1 MTMSSTDYSSARRSR
16 GHCFNGHTWPCGQGH
31 WSGANIAAM
40 VLGFII
46 FPPIGFVVLLWT
58 ILGHPIQD
66 LPGWV
71 RDKWNQFFR
80 KSSAGSHGDSENI
93 VFNEYQQTQYDRIR
107 EIKEE
112 IKRRAEAFR
121 SFRFDAKRRKDQE
134 EFDDFMASK
143 PTDSRDE
150 T

>member
-1 MTMSSTDYSSARRSR
+1 MSSTDYSTAGRSR
-16 GHCFNGHTWPCGQGH
+16 GQCFNGQMRSCGSGH

-46 FPPIGFVVLLWT
+46 FPPLGFVVLLWT

-71 RDKWNQFFR
+71 RDKWDQIFR
-80 KSSAGSHGDSENI
+80 KSSAEAYKDSENI
-93 VFNEYQQTQYDRIR
+93 IFTEYQQTQYDRIR

-112 IKRRAEAFR
+112 IKKRAEAFR
-121 SFRFDAKRRKDQE
+121 SFRFNAKRRKDQE
-134 EFDDFMASK
+134 EFDEFMASK
-143 PTDSRDE
+143 PTNSRDE
-150 T
+150 S

>member
-1 MTMSSTDYSSARRSR
+1 MSSTDYSTAGQSR
-16 GHCFNGHTWPCGQGH
+16 GHCFNGPMRSCGRGH
-31 WSGANIAAM
+31 WSGANIVAM

-46 FPPIGFVVLLWT
+46 FPPLGFAVLLWT
-58 ILGHPIQD
+58 ILGHPIHE

-71 RDKWNQFFR
+71 RDKWDQFFR
-80 KSSAGSHGDSENI
+80 KNNAGTYKESENI

-121 SFRFDAKRRKDQE
+121 SFRFDAKRRKDRK
-134 EFDDFMASK
+134 EFDEFMASK
-143 PTDSRDE
+143 PSNNRDE
-150 T
+150 P

>member
-1 MTMSSTDYSSARRSR
+1 MSSTDYSTADRSH
-16 GHCFNGHTWPCGQGH
+16 GQCFNGHMRACGFGH

-46 FPPIGFVVLLWT
+46 FPPLGFVVLLWT
-58 ILGHPIQD
+58 ILGHPVQE

-71 RDKWNQFFR
+71 RDKWNQIFR
-80 KSSAGSHGDSENI
+80 KSSAGTYKDSENI

-112 IKRRAEAFR
+112 IKKRAEAFR
-121 SFRFDAKRRKDQE
+121 SFRFDAQRRKDQK
-134 EFDDFMASK
+134 EFDEFMSSK
-143 PTDSRDE
+143 PTNNRDE
-150 T
+150 P

>member
-1 MTMSSTDYSSARRSR
+1 MSSTDYSTAGKSR
-16 GHCFNGHTWPCGQGH
+16 GQCFNGHMGPCGRGH

-46 FPPIGFVVLLWT
+46 FPPLGFAVLLWT
-58 ILGHPIQD
+58 ILGRPIQE
-66 LPGWV
+66 LPDWV
-71 RDKWNQFFR
+71 RDKWNQIFR
-80 KSSAGSHGDSENI
+80 KSSAGTYEDSDNI

-112 IKRRAEAFR
+112 IKKRAEAFR

-134 EFDDFMASK
+134 EFDEFMASK
-143 PTDSRDE
+143 PTNSRE
-150 T
+150 EL

>member
-1 MTMSSTDYSSARRSR
+1 MPSTDYSSAGRSNEQ
-16 GHCFNGHTWPCGQGH
+16 CFNGHMRSWGCGH

-46 FPPIGFVVLLWT
+46 FPPLGLIVLLWT
-58 ILGHPIQD
+58 ILGHPIQE

-71 RDKWNQFFR
+71 RDKWNQIFR
-80 KSSAGSHGDSENI
+80 KSNAGAYEDSENI

-112 IKRRAEAFR
+112 IKKRAEAFR

-134 EFDDFMASK
+134 EFDEFMASK
-143 PTDSRDE
+143 PTNNREES
-150 T
+150 

>member
-1 MTMSSTDYSSARRSR
+1 MSSTDYSTAGRSR
-16 GHCFNGHTWPCGQGH
+16 EQCFNGHMRSCGCGH

-46 FPPIGFVVLLWT
+46 FPPLGLVVLLWT
-58 ILGHPIQD
+58 ILGHPIQE

-71 RDKWNQFFR
+71 RDKWDQIFR
-80 KSSAGSHGDSENI
+80 KSNGGTYKDSENI

-112 IKRRAEAFR
+112 IKRRAETFR

-134 EFDDFMASK
+134 EFDEFMASK
-143 PTDSRDE
+143 PKNKDNTP
-150 T
+150 